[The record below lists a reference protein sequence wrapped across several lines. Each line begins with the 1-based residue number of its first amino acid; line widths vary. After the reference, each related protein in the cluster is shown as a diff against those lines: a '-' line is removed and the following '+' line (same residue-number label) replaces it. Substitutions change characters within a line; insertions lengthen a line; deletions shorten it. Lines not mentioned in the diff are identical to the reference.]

1 MDPDD
6 NADSRTLLAGLIRAA
21 PLEDVARAL
30 AKALAPDDLDD
41 LVNQLQE
48 WKDERKARRAYG

>member
-21 PLEDVARAL
+21 APLEDVARAL
-30 AKALAPDDLDD
+30 AKALAPNDLDD
-41 LVNQLQE
+41 LLDQLEE
-48 WKDERKARRAYG
+48 WKDERKARSY